1 MKEFLRGWKFKILV
15 CIFALF
21 LGFMIYAAMAAGAA
35 SLPELALRTITE
47 PFARLSSGISSRVE
61 DGLDKLINADK
72 YKRENE
78 ELREKI
84 SELNRRNINIEELEK
99 DNELLREMLDIV
111 TENPE
116 IKMSDICTISARNF
130 NDVFGG
136 FTIDRGANDGISF
149 RDMVVTK
156 IGAVGIITE
165 VAPNYS
171 KVSTILHA
179 NVKIGVRTTRANTI
193 GIIENDIL
201 YAKDGYCLVSYI
213 EKDADI
219 AVGDIFVTA
228 GTEDYPANYI
238 IGEVVDVFGDANGL
252 TLRALIRPSE
262 HLSRIT
268 DVFVII
274 DFTGKGKPLNE

>member
-1 MKEFLRGWKFKILV
+1 
-15 CIFALF
+15 
-21 LGFMIYAAMAAGAA
+21 MIYAAMAAGAA